1 MPTFYD
7 RFRECA
13 ELWPEHIALE
23 IQRRDGLESY
33 SYREVKETAE
43 SVGRWLVENGF
54 RPGARIAI
62 FADNHP
68 RWTTVYLG
76 IVAAGCT
83 AVPLDTALHPDQL
96 LKLLEDSGSS
106 LLFCD
111 ARNYAVAAQ
120 AVNGLQMGIVLTE
133 GSSGLTKINAAAQ
146 LEGILAAG
154 AQGFRPVPVSSDSV
168 AALLY
173 TSGTT
178 ADPKGV
184 MLTHANLMA
193 EVEGVFAVL
202 RIGPQDA
209 VLGLLP
215 LFHALAQMAN
225 LLLPLVTGARVVYL
239 ETLNTNDLLRA
250 FRERKITAFA
260 VVPQFFYLIHERIF
274 KEVSQRGRLAQ
285 LGVRALISLNR
296 LLRRFGLNAGRIFFR
311 QIHQTFGSSMRYL
324 ITGGSRFDP
333 QIGRQF
339 YSLGI
344 DILQAYGLT
353 ETTGGAF
360 LTSPDDNVIGSVG
373 KPLPGSTGRIIDPQP
388 TTEDGR
394 PVGEIAIRGPIVM
407 KGYWNR
413 PDATSD
419 ILKDGW
425 LHTGDIGYFDTLG
438 NLFITGRMKEVIVL
452 SNGKN
457 IYPEEIEAHYLN
469 SPFIKEICVIGLEG
483 RPGDAM
489 SDRLHAVI
497 VPNFELLKQ
506 RKIVNAKEVIRFDI
520 ESLSAK
526 LPSTKRIG
534 SYEIWQQDLPRTT
547 TRKLK
552 RFEIEKRI
560 KANAASGLASDSE
573 IALEKPMTAEDAAWL
588 EQPEVQRALKI
599 IRGATRT
606 TAEELRP
613 TDSLELDLGFD
624 SMQRVELLVA
634 LEQELAGDVEE
645 AKVSEIYTVRELVD
659 LVLTSARSGA
669 GSSREKFAGW
679 RAVLQDEPVD
689 KDALALALPHP
700 IVEFSW
706 FLLSR
711 IVRLF
716 ADDRFTLRITGLE
729 NLPRNGPYI
738 ISSNHQSFLDP
749 VILTSVLPWSVFRQL
764 FSVGT
769 SEIFGS
775 GFMRVLA
782 RSLRVVV
789 VDPDAN
795 LISAMRAGAFGLRHG
810 RILMLYPEGQ
820 RSIDGRPARFK
831 KGAAILAIHRQVPI
845 VPFAIEGFH
854 EAWPRGKGFQKF
866 VPLRMKVGEPIYPAP
881 ETEASE
887 SGYEK
892 LIAELKNR
900 ILEMWE
906 ELRLEKSGS

>member
-13 ELWPEHIALE
+13 ERWPDHIALE
-23 IQRRDGLESY
+23 IQRRDRLESY
-33 SYREVKETAE
+33 RYREVKQMAE
-43 SVGRWLVENGF
+43 SVARWLVESGF
-54 RPGARIAI
+54 HPGARIAI
-62 FADNHP
+62 LADNHP
-68 RWTTVYLG
+68 RWVTVYLG
-76 IVAAGCT
+76 IIAAGCT
-83 AVPLDTALHPDQL
+83 AVPLDTALHADQVVKL
-96 LKLLEDSGSS
+96 LKDSGCS

-111 ARNYAVAAQ
+111 PRNYDVAVR
-120 AVNGLQMGIVLTE
+120 AVSGLQVGIVLTE
-133 GSSGLTKINAAAQ
+133 GSSDSIRGKPLAQ
-146 LEGILAAG
+146 LDAILAAG
-154 AQGFRPVPVSSDSV
+154 AQDFSPVAVSPDSV

-184 MLTHANLMA
+184 MLTHANLMG
-193 EVEGVFAVL
+193 EVEGVFSVL
-202 RIGPQDA
+202 RIGPEDA

-250 FRERKITAFA
+250 FRERKITGFA
-260 VVPQFFYLIHERIF
+260 VVPQFFYLIRERIF
-274 KEVSQRGRLAQ
+274 KEVAQRGRLAQ
-285 LGVRALISLNR
+285 LGVRRLMSLNR
-296 LLRRFGLNAGRIFFR
+296 LLRRLGLNAGRIFFR
-311 QIHQTFGSSMRYL
+311 QIHQTFGGTMRYL

-333 QIGRQF
+333 QVGREF
-339 YSLGI
+339 HALGI

-373 KPLPGSTGRIIDPQP
+373 RPLPGSEGRIIDPQP
-388 TTEDGR
+388 AGEDTQ
-394 PVGEIAIRGPIVM
+394 PAGEIAIRGPIVM

-413 PDATSD
+413 PDATSAV
-419 ILKDGW
+419 LKGGW
-425 LHTGDIGYFDTLG
+425 LHTGDLGYFDTHG

-469 SPFIKEICVIGLEG
+469 SPFIKEICVIGVEA

-489 SDRLHAVI
+489 SDGLHAVI
-497 VPNFELLKQ
+497 VPNFELLRQ

-520 ESLSAK
+520 EGLSVK

-560 KANAASGLASDSE
+560 QANAAQGLAGDSE
-573 IALEKPMTAEDAAWL
+573 IAQEKPLTAEDASWL
-588 EQPEVQRALKI
+588 EQPEVQRALEI
-599 IRGATRT
+599 IRQATK
-606 TAEELRP
+606 AKSEELRP

-634 LEQELAGDVEE
+634 LEQELGGNVEE
-645 AKVSEIYTVRELVD
+645 SRASEIYTVRELVD
-659 LVLTSARSGA
+659 LVRESAASGSA
-669 GSSREKFAGW
+669 ASSREQFAGW
-679 RAVLQDEPVD
+679 QAVLQKEPVD
-689 KDALALALPHP
+689 PEALALAARRPVAEIFWLM
-700 IVEFSW
+700 
-706 FLLSR
+706 LSR
-711 IVRLF
+711 VVRLF
-716 ADDRFTLRITGLE
+716 ADDRFKLHVTGLE
-729 NLPRNGPYI
+729 NLPSHGPYI

-749 VILTSVLPWSVFRQL
+749 VILSSVLPGSVFRQL

-820 RSIDGRPARFK
+820 RSIDGRPTRFK
-831 KGAAILAIHRQVPI
+831 KGAAILSIHQRVPI
-845 VPFAIEGFH
+845 VPVAIEGFH
-854 EAWPRGKGFQKF
+854 EAWPRGKRFQKF
-866 VPLRMKVGEPIYPAP
+866 APFRIKFSEPIYPPP
-881 ETEASE
+881 EPEASE
-887 SGYEK
+887 IAYEK
-892 LIAELKNR
+892 LTGELKKR
-900 ILEMWE
+900 IVRMWE
-906 ELRLEKSGS
+906 ELRRENGT